1 MPPLDWGGVLQRNTC
16 VGGYHWSTFLI
27 CDTYVFK
34 NDLIINLV
42 TYVLFLMNNER
53 TELREKQARH
63 SETPKF
69 QKILAL
75 SGLLVLT

>member
-1 MPPLDWGGVLQRNTC
+1 MSL
-16 VGGYHWSTFLI
+16 
-27 CDTYVFK
+27 K